1 MHSLSAAFLAVA
13 TAVACAGCAPSLQSV
28 VETYPN
34 GRTKTSY
41 SYYVD
46 ADGKKA
52 LQGEMLQWPPPGG
65 PTGLATRSVYDHG
78 KLVGGPSE
86 AAVTE

>member
-1 MHSLSAAFLAVA
+1 MHSLAATILAIA
-13 TAVACAGCAPSLQSV
+13 TVMTCVGCAPSLKSV

-41 SYYVD
+41 SYYID
-46 ADGKKA
+46 SDGKKV
-52 LQGEMLQWPPPGG
+52 LQGERLQWRPPGG

-78 KLVGGPSE
+78 KLVDGPSE